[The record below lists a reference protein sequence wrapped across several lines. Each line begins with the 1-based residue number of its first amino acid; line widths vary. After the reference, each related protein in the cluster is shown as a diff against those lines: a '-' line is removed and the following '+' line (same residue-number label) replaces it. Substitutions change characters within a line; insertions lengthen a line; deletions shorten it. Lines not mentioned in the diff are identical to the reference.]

1 MFVPQSQA
9 ASQEVLE
16 QKKANKEANL
26 RFQLEQRIDELEGE
40 LRRARDSHRST
51 RTELERYQKL
61 YTDELQLH
69 KSLTDKLERSDHSG
83 VQFSDLLWRYS
94 PLESA
99 VIISRCI

>member
-1 MFVPQSQA
+1 MASYAQLDEIMFVCQSQA

-51 RTELERYQKL
+51 RMELERYQKL

-69 KSLTDKLERSDHSG
+69 KSLTDKLDR
-83 VQFSDLLWRYS
+83 
-94 PLESA
+94 
-99 VIISRCI
+99 

>member
-1 MFVPQSQA
+1 MFVCQSQA

-51 RTELERYQKL
+51 RMELERYQKL

-69 KSLTDKLERSDHSG
+69 KSLTDKLDRWD
-83 VQFSDLLWRYS
+83 QNF
-94 PLESA
+94 SA
-99 VIISRCI
+99 VYWSIIGMFSVWL